1 MTMPGVEAASV
12 GINLPA
18 DYFLSEEYMP
28 AVDQRVLVYRKLAA
42 AEDLESVDE
51 VQEETEAA
59 HGELPLAGLN
69 LFNRARI
76 RIRGERLGLES
87 VTLSGGRI
95 TFLGVDV
102 PKKVAFEFKNRYG
115 AVNFPKSRKLSVPYK
130 AGAGAAA
137 AWVAASTPTTAPAR
151 WPRRSCCCSSS
162 VLATTT
168 NWVDAAN
175 APFGHSGFIERKA
188 CSGTSIRK
196 TPLL

>member
-1 MTMPGVEAASV
+1 MLGQAVAEARGDDDAGVEAASV

-18 DYFLSEEYMP
+18 DYFLSEEYLP

-102 PKKVAFEFKNRYG
+102 PKKVAFELR
-115 AVNFPKSRKLSVPYK
+115 
-130 AGAGAAA
+130 
-137 AWVAASTPTTAPAR
+137 PAMAR
-151 WPRRSCCCSSS
+151 
-162 VLATTT
+162 
-168 NWVDAAN
+168 
-175 APFGHSGFIERKA
+175 
-188 CSGTSIRK
+188 
-196 TPLL
+196 

>member
-1 MTMPGVEAASV
+1 MPNERHYNELNLESV

-28 AVDQRVLVYRKLAA
+28 AVDQRVLVSRKLAA
-42 AEDLESVDE
+42 AEDLESIDE

-102 PKKVAFEFKNRYG
+102 PKKVAFELKTRYG

-130 AGAGAAA
+130 AGAGVGSGLGRGLDANDGTGPVAAA
-137 AWVAASTPTTAPAR
+137 LMLLRQLGAS
-151 WPRRSCCCSSS
+151 
-162 VLATTT
+162 
-168 NWVDAAN
+168 DDD
-175 APFGHSGFIERKA
+175 
-188 CSGTSIRK
+188 
-196 TPLL
+196 